1 MIHQTQRLLCLNMVD
16 IVIQISQSLGLTLF
30 FRIIL
35 YNIISL
41 NVQSFGEESPL
52 KLRPM
57 AATAPTHAHLYIVK
71 WCVIC
76 VST

>member
-1 MIHQTQRLLCLNMVD
+1 MIHQTQRLLSLNMVD
-16 IVIQISQSLGLTLF
+16 IVIEISQSLGLTLF

-41 NVQSFGEESPL
+41 NIQSFEERVAIEAMPHGSYGTHPL
-52 KLRPM
+52 
-57 AATAPTHAHLYIVK
+57 APIVK
-71 WCVIC
+71 WGVIC